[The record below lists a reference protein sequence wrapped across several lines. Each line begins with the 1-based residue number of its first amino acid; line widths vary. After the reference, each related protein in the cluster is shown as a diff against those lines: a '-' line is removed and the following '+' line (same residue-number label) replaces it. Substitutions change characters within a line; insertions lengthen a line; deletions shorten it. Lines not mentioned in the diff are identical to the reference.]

1 MRVRSLLLRQFR
13 NHSLLELSVGPAVN
27 LFLGMNG
34 AGKTNIIEA
43 IAVLATGLSPRG
55 ADTETMVSW
64 GTDGFFI
71 KADFENENLAQEPIT
86 LEMKYRVGST
96 RVIRQNENTPVKL
109 RDLIGR
115 VPLVSFVPEDLSLVK
130 GEPDLRR
137 RAVNMILA
145 QINPRY
151 AEALRRYQDATK
163 ARNAALRQCADGQLQ
178 TSDLDPWN
186 RTVAEIGLFLCRERS
201 KFINDFSER
210 VNAVQARI
218 SADKEQVRIDYAPSF
233 PGPWGEDATERWLAA
248 FKRVEAQEL
257 AVGSTVIGPHRDDFH
272 FLLNDRP
279 ARHFGS
285 EGQKRTIAVSFKLAE
300 IPFIEE
306 KLGQRPICL
315 LDDVLS
321 ELDANRAAHLLD
333 ELSKTGQCFVTM
345 TGLESWP
352 QGRELPATVFR
363 VDAAGVHVS
372 HSREGGNPDA
382 EKNDGFPIETFGNDD
397 VTAPAQM
404 AF

>member
-27 LFLGMNG
+27 LFHGGNG
-34 AGKTNIIEA
+34 AGQTNVIEA
-43 IAVLATGLSPRG
+43 IAVLATGVSPRG

-71 KADFENENLAQEPIT
+71 KGEFEGDHSDQEPIT
-86 LEMKYRVGST
+86 LEMKYRVGAT
-96 RVIRQNENTPVKL
+96 RVIRQNESTALKL

-130 GEPDLRR
+130 GEPELRR

-145 QINPRY
+145 QSNPRY
-151 AEALRRYQDATK
+151 AEALRRYQDAVK
-163 ARNAALRQCADGQLQ
+163 ARNAALRQCSEGRLQ
-178 TSDLDPWN
+178 TADLDPWN
-186 RTVAEIGLFLCRERS
+186 RTVIDIGLTLCRERA
-201 KFINDFSER
+201 KFVADFSER
-210 VNAVQARI
+210 VNAVQGRI
-218 SADKEQVRIDYAPSF
+218 SADKENVRIDYAPSF
-233 PGPWGEDATERWLAA
+233 PGPWGEDAAERWLKA
-248 FKRVEAQEL
+248 FGRVEAQEL
-257 AVGSTVIGPHRDDFH
+257 AIGSTVIGPHRDDFH
-272 FLLNDRP
+272 FLLNERP

-285 EGQKRTIAVSFKLAE
+285 EGQKRTVAVSFKLAE
-300 IPFIEE
+300 IPYIEE

-321 ELDANRAAHLLD
+321 ELDAHRAAHLLD
-333 ELSKTGQCFVTM
+333 ELSRTGQCFVTL

-352 QGRELPATVFR
+352 RGRELPATVFC
-363 VDAAGVHVS
+363 VDADGVR
-372 HSREGGNPDA
+372 HSREGGNPDTQ
-382 EKNDGFPIETFGNDD
+382 KQDGSPITTFGDD
-397 VTAPAQM
+397 GVKTHAGM

>member
-1 MRVRSLLLRQFR
+1 
-13 NHSLLELSVGPAVN
+13 
-27 LFLGMNG
+27 MNG

-43 IAVLATGLSPRG
+43 IAVLATGVSPRG
-55 ADTETMVSW
+55 ADTETMVGW

-71 KADFENENLAQEPIT
+71 KADFENENSLQEPIT

-96 RVIRQNENTPVKL
+96 RVVRQNENTPVKL

-130 GEPDLRR
+130 GEPELRR

-151 AEALRRYQDATK
+151 AEALRRYQDAVK
-163 ARNAALRQCADGQLQ
+163 ARNAALRQCAEGQLQ
-178 TSDLDPWN
+178 ISDLDPWN
-186 RTVAEIGLFLCRERS
+186 RTVAELGLLLCRERS
-201 KFINDFSER
+201 KFVADFSER
-210 VNAVQARI
+210 VNAVQGRI
-218 SADKEQVRIDYAPSF
+218 SADKEQVRIEYAPSF
-233 PGPWGEDATERWLAA
+233 PGPWGEDAGERWLSA
-248 FKRVEAQEL
+248 FQRVQAQEL
-257 AVGSTVIGPHRDDFH
+257 AMGSTMIGPHRDDFH

-279 ARHFGS
+279 ARHFAS
-285 EGQKRTIAVSFKLAE
+285 EGQKRTVAVSFKLAE

-321 ELDANRAAHLLD
+321 ELDADRAAHLLD
-333 ELSKTGQCFVTM
+333 ELSKTGQCFVTL

-352 QGRELPATVFR
+352 RGRELPAMVFR
-363 VDAAGVHVS
+363 VNADGVRAERETVDA
-372 HSREGGNPDA
+372 
-382 EKNDGFPIETFGNDD
+382 
-397 VTAPAQM
+397 
-404 AF
+404 

>member
-13 NHSLLELSVGPAVN
+13 NHSSLELSVGPAVN
-27 LFLGMNG
+27 LFLGGNG

-55 ADTETMVSW
+55 ADTENMVSW
-64 GTDGFFI
+64 GTDGFLI
-71 KADFENENLAQEPIT
+71 RAEFEPDNSQQEPIT

-96 RVIRQNENTPVKL
+96 RVVRQNETIAVKL

-145 QINPRY
+145 QANPRY
-151 AEALRRYQDATK
+151 ADTLRRYQDAIK
-163 ARNAALRQCADGQLQ
+163 ARNAALRQCSERRLEIR
-178 TSDLDPWN
+178 DLEPWN
-186 RTVAEIGLFLCRERS
+186 RAVIDLGLSLCRDRAA
-201 KFINDFSER
+201 FIDEFSDR
-210 VNAVQARI
+210 VNAVQGRI
-218 SADKEQVRIDYAPSF
+218 SADKEQVKIEYAPSF
-233 PGPWGEDATERWLAA
+233 AGPWDDSAAERWMQA
-248 FKRVEAQEL
+248 FRRVEPQEL
-257 AVGSTVIGPHRDDFH
+257 AIGSTVIGPHRDDFH
-272 FLLNDRP
+272 FMLNGRP

-321 ELDANRAAHLLD
+321 ELDADRAAHLLD
-333 ELSKTGQCFVTM
+333 ELSRTGQCFVTL

-352 QGRELPATVFR
+352 RGRELPAMVFR
-363 VDAAGVHVS
+363 VGAGGVSAQAAKPGLS
-372 HSREGGNPDA
+372 LA
-382 EKNDGFPIETFGNDD
+382 
-397 VTAPAQM
+397 
-404 AF
+404 AFYCR